1 MKLRIAC
8 VALALA
14 LAPTLGLAAGCQHG
28 KQAMSCAP
36 GSSFDADAGTCVAD
50 ATT

>member
-8 VALALA
+8 VALALT
-14 LAPTLGLAAGCQHG
+14 LAPTLSLASGCSHG
-28 KQAMSCAP
+28 KQAMSCAA
-36 GSSFDADAGTCVAD
+36 GSSFDADTGTCVAD

>member
-8 VALALA
+8 VALALTIV
-14 LAPTLGLAAGCQHG
+14 PTLGLAEGCQHG

-36 GSSFDADAGTCVAD
+36 GSSFDADTGTCVVD
-50 ATT
+50 AST